1 MVSPADTGHVLAQTG
16 GDNPPGEDGGKP
28 EGADKAEGDK
38 SPSPRNPWSPEGET
52 PPRRMPGIED
62 IFRQRRPTG
71 PGEGGGNGGG
81 SGRPPGP
88 DLSNLLRLPPRPN
101 GEAGGRC

>member
-1 MVSPADTGHVLAQTG
+1 
-16 GDNPPGEDGGKP
+16 
-28 EGADKAEGDK
+28 
-38 SPSPRNPWSPEGET
+38 
-52 PPRRMPGIED
+52 MPGIED

-81 SGRPPGP
+81 GRPPGP